1 MKKQKKDNIQHM
13 KQVKQ
18 NMEMNCEECER
29 DNMES
34 NCSLI
39 TDYHDSNFRKYFYI
53 KNIRADGNCL
63 FRAVSDQ
70 LYNTEENYKEIR
82 KKVVEHLEKNEDK
95 YMNFI
100 EYDESYKSYIE
111 RISTDGTWGGQ
122 LELQAVGE
130 IFNINIL
137 IYQENGSILEIKIN
151 SNDSNCI
158 QLHYTSNEHYNSV
171 RFINQALENQL
182 MSIKDLKEMIYT
194 KEENDSIKTLY
205 ETTENEL
212 SDELEE
218 IEGNNLRKENKIY
231 DNLYKKGDFF
241 KISNEN
247 EDIYEANFN
256 LTENNKHKLNCINI
270 SQNNCN
276 KIKLKK
282 MRSRSMPNVNDNFLY
297 FFDKNGLDEQIE
309 SDSTID
315 LVNK

>member
-1 MKKQKKDNIQHM
+1 
-13 KQVKQ
+13 
-18 NMEMNCEECER
+18 
-29 DNMES
+29 
-34 NCSLI
+34 
-39 TDYHDSNFRKYFYI
+39 
-53 KNIRADGNCL
+53 
-63 FRAVSDQ
+63 
-70 LYNTEENYKEIR
+70 
-82 KKVVEHLEKNEDK
+82 
-95 YMNFI
+95 MNFI

>member
-1 MKKQKKDNIQHM
+1 MNKQKRDNIQHTE
-13 KQVKQ
+13 KVKQ
-18 NMEMNCEECER
+18 NMGMNCEEYER

-39 TDYHDSNFRKYFYI
+39 TDYHDSNFRKKFYI
-53 KNIRADGNCL
+53 KSIRADGNCL
-63 FRAVSDQ
+63 FRVVSDQ

-111 RISTDGTWGGQ
+111 RISTDGAWGGQ
-122 LELQAVGE
+122 LELQAIGE

-137 IYQENGSILEIKIN
+137 IYQENGYMLEIKIN

-182 MSIKDLKEMIYT
+182 MSIQDLKEM
-194 KEENDSIKTLY
+194 
-205 ETTENEL
+205 
-212 SDELEE
+212 
-218 IEGNNLRKENKIY
+218 
-231 DNLYKKGDFF
+231 
-241 KISNEN
+241 ISNEN

-256 LTENNKHKLNCINI
+256 MAENNRFSRNNNKHKLNCINML
-270 SQNNCN
+270 QNNCN

-282 MRSRSMPNVNDNFLY
+282 MRSRSMPNVNDKFLY
-297 FFDKNGLDEQIE
+297 FFDKNGLDEHIE

-315 LVNK
+315 LVNEEKKIIKKKKKIIFCKMHIY